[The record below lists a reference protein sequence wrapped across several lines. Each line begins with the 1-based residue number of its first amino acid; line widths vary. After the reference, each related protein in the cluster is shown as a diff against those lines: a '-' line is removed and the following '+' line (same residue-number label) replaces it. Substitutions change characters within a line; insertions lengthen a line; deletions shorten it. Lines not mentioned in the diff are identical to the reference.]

1 MNKLISGIKRK
12 LGSNLVKDYMWVF
25 IGQNAGS
32 VFSML
37 TLVITLRVITT
48 AEYGILT
55 IIQTYCL
62 LISNLF
68 SLRTFNGLIKYA
80 TDALVNDNYLLVK
93 KYINTSFVI
102 DFGAGIFSY
111 GMAFALLV
119 PITKLMEWDTDMMS
133 YVYLY
138 MPIIIL
144 YPLLNGAPVGILRKL
159 GYFKQVNLSH
169 AIVYGIQ
176 FIVILGTYILGIS
189 DFKIIL
195 LEYLFTE
202 IIECLVLVVMTIC
215 ILSKKSEWRG
225 FMKAGFIWDWDFMKY
240 NIYYGLISTFDQI
253 LGNASTLLINK
264 YVGNL
269 TTAYLKIITKI
280 CSLLT
285 KLTKPV
291 GQIFYPELCKRIA
304 DKRYKSSFKISI
316 KYFLVVL
323 GSGLG
328 LMFAMYITYDW
339 WIVLFDVAMVSAK
352 WQSMLYLLYTLLSV
366 SIICINQLMLALSLV
381 KQNLIIVLIADV
393 LYMLALIPCVKMLGV
408 NGYLILQILQLLAV
422 VGVKCILIKRNISA
436 LEEG

>member
-12 LGSNLVKDYMWVF
+12 LGSNLVKDYIWVF

-37 TLVITLRVITT
+37 TLVITLRVINT

-80 TDALVNDNYLLVK
+80 TDALVNNNYLLVK

-102 DFGAGIFSY
+102 DFGAGLFSY

-176 FIVILGTYILGIS
+176 FIVILGTYILGIG

-225 FMKAGFIWDWDFMKY
+225 FMKAGVIWDWGFMKY

-316 KYFLVVL
+316 KYFSVVL

-328 LMFAMYITYDW
+328 LMLAMFITYDW
-339 WIVLFDVAMVSAK
+339 WIVLFDAAMVSAK

-393 LYMLALIPCVKMLGV
+393 LYLLALIPCVKMLGV

-422 VGVKCILIKRNISA
+422 VGVKCILIKRNITA